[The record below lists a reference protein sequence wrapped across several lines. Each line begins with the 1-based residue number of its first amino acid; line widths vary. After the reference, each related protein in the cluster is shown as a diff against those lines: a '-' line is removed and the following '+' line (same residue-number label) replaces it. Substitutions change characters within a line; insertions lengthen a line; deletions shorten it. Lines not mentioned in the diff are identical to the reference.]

1 MSDFYLLYQPKMN
14 DNVIVGL
21 EALLRPVNVMQSIP
35 DYLTGVTDTVALDL
49 MVMKLCLQ
57 DVEQYDIK
65 IPVSI
70 NIHPTSLLNDDF
82 VTSAIKQL
90 KDRHIIL
97 ELVEH
102 QDVDLNGTFLN
113 SVSLLKQNN
122 IQISIDDF
130 GKDFA
135 RTDLALTIGADEVK
149 FDRSLVHDIEVNY
162 SKFRHLSFLYS
173 KITTLCTRKVVFE
186 GVENVRQKELIEL
199 FAESPVIQGFYFF
212 RPMLLEEIVKLDGFV
227 NHAPETYLEDS
238 QRVGLDL
245 DYKLYNFLVEN
256 GTCSLTDEAVNRFI
270 EQNDV
275 LGLVHNQ
282 DIKVTLK
289 NLRDIYF
296 NSSTIIGNG
305 VMSLIDSTEKLV
317 IIRNE
322 HGVVTYDNAA
332 HRELVGTS
340 IVGIDPQ
347 DIISEN
353 ESYRLCLEKDKYI
366 LIDDDLMFHKDKEF
380 FDGVE
385 YDTIREKMIYN
396 DKKFII
402 TTVCP
407 SNVGLMDVS
416 KDELTK
422 CYTRSFLKYQLNSY
436 EDRIVAFLDMNG
448 FKAVNDTFGHR
459 VGDACLV
466 DFACLLKTSLREK
479 DLVIRYGGDEFVIVF
494 DSSSYD
500 DIENRLNSLNA
511 KMTSYFDK
519 KGYDLSF
526 AYGLAKVSNHDIHAA
541 IEVADTNM
549 YAAKRQI
556 KRQRS
561 VDFVI

>member
-102 QDVDLNGTFLN
+102 QDVDLNSTFLN

-227 NHAPETYLEDS
+227 NHAPETYFEDS

-556 KRQRS
+556 KRQRN